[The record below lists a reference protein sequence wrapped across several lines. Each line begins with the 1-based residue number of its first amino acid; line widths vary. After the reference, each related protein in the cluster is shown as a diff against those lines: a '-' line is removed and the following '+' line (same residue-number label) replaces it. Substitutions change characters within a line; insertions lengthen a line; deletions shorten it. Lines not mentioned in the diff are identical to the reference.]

1 MARIAGTNVSYGNPD
16 LHQRIADEDLAMS
29 MPLGTPSNIDNQL
42 VSKLANQGQAQIGR
56 GFVDTPQQKTI
67 AQSQGQ
73 VFNDYSAILQ
83 AQRNIER
90 QQALASRIPDR
101 ITQTPVS
108 NAYTYQNFLAAPHL
122 STFGM
127 TDLRDQM
134 ANALAAGGRPI
145 FDTIQGKQLLM
156 GVADA
161 PTGYYGG
168 KTYTGYGAYDPNRSI
183 ETDDDRQEVVLPE
196 YDAKANAKRCPDGYV
211 FDEQLQACRLATT
224 IPNMPTTDRTAF
236 YQQPY
241 QPMGLLDQDG
251 YEYGVPLIYG

>member
-1 MARIAGTNVSYGNPD
+1 MATSIFEIAGVSPTES
-16 LHQRIADEDLAMS
+16 QAER
-29 MPLGTPSNIDNQL
+29 MPREVTYESPVQ
-42 VSKLANQGQAQIGR
+42 
-56 GFVDTPQQKTI
+56 
-67 AQSQGQ
+67 
-73 VFNDYSAILQ
+73 LQ
-83 AQRNIER
+83 AMYGSQSGGLS
-90 QQALASRIPDR
+90 QAAQEVANRVESRAFNQPTMAEVAKQAYNTVRASTKRIPDR
-101 ITQTPVS
+101 ITQLPVS

-127 TDLRDQM
+127 TNLRDQM
-134 ANALAAGGRPI
+134 GEALAAGGRPI

-161 PTGYYGG
+161 PTGFFGG
-168 KTYTGYGAYDPNRSI
+168 KTYTGYGSYDPNRPI
-183 ETDDDRQEVVLPE
+183 ETDDDRQEVVLPK
-196 YDAKANAKRCPDGYV
+196 YDATANAKRCPDGYI

-224 IPNMPTTDRTAF
+224 IPNMPTTTDRTAF